1 MSSSSITGKT
11 NQQDLGS
18 PLTKES
24 LIQGSSSSHNDS
36 TDAISQS
43 DIPPLVNE
51 GGVSTS
57 KIGDT
62 SIKQGSYGKVKIHK
76 HPKLSQLKHIDEVF
90 AAVCFLLNKNGG
102 GMKNQINRSTDDVK
116 FCDDM
121 LGKVSRSFS
130 AVIR

>member
-1 MSSSSITGKT
+1 MSSSPITRKT
-11 NQQDLGS
+11 NQLDLGS
-18 PLTKES
+18 PPTKES

-43 DIPPLVNE
+43 DIPLVKE
-51 GGVSTS
+51 GVSTS

-90 AAVCFLLNKNGG
+90 AAVCFILNKNGG

>member
-1 MSSSSITGKT
+1 MSSSLIITEKT
-11 NQQDLGS
+11 NQQDFDS

-24 LIQGSSSSHNDS
+24 LIQGNSSSNNDS
-36 TDAISQS
+36 TDEISQS
-43 DIPPLVNE
+43 DVPFVNE
-51 GGVSTS
+51 GVSKS
-57 KIGDT
+57 KVGDT

-76 HPKLSQLKHIDEVF
+76 HPKLTQLKHIDEVF
-90 AAVCFLLNKNGG
+90 AGICFLLNKNGS
-102 GMKNQINRSTDDVK
+102 GMKNQINRSTEDVK

>member
-1 MSSSSITGKT
+1 M
-11 NQQDLGS
+11 
-18 PLTKES
+18 
-24 LIQGSSSSHNDS
+24 
-36 TDAISQS
+36 
-43 DIPPLVNE
+43 PLVNE
-51 GGVSTS
+51 GISTF
-57 KIGDT
+57 KVGDA

-102 GMKNQINRSTDDVK
+102 GMKNQINRTTEDVK

>member
-1 MSSSSITGKT
+1 MSSSPIANEMNT
-11 NQQDLGS
+11 NLQNPFS
-18 PLTKES
+18 KES

-36 TDAISQS
+36 TDAISQGEVS
-43 DIPPLVNE
+43 SPK
-51 GGVSTS
+51 GVSSS

-76 HPKLSQLKHIDEVF
+76 HSKLTQLMHIDEVF
-90 AAVCFLLNKNGG
+90 AAICFLLNKEGN
-102 GMKNQINRSTDDVK
+102 GMKNQIDRSTEDVR

>member
-1 MSSSSITGKT
+1 MSSSPIITGKI
-11 NQQDLGS
+11 NQRDFGS

-43 DIPPLVNE
+43 DMPLVNE
-51 GGVSTS
+51 GISTS
-57 KIGDT
+57 KVGDT

-102 GMKNQINRSTDDVK
+102 GMKNQINRTTEDVK

>member
-1 MSSSSITGKT
+1 MSSSPITEKT
-11 NQQDLGS
+11 KEQGFGS
-18 PLTKES
+18 PIAKES

-43 DIPPLVNE
+43 DIPLVNE
-51 GGVSTS
+51 GVSAS
-57 KIGDT
+57 KVGDT

-102 GMKNQINRSTDDVK
+102 GMKNQINRTIEDVK

>member
-1 MSSSSITGKT
+1 MSSSPITEKT
-11 NQQDLGS
+11 KEQDFGS
-18 PLTKES
+18 PLAKEP

-43 DIPPLVNE
+43 DLPLVNE
-51 GGVSTS
+51 GVSTS
-57 KIGDT
+57 KVGDT

-102 GMKNQINRSTDDVK
+102 GMKNQINRTTEDVK